1 MNQPG
6 TLTIQQMAAQT
17 GLSEHT
23 LRYYERVGLLDSVE
37 RDPSSGHRRY
47 AEHNLQLVG
56 FLKCLRGTGMP
67 IRGMQEYVR
76 LMHGGD
82 ATIADRI
89 ALLEEHQ
96 RAIEKQ
102 LAELEQ
108 NLAAIKKK
116 IAWYRQYHESRSHA
130 LEKEQQP

>member
-1 MNQPG
+1 MNQPE
-6 TLTIQQMAAQT
+6 TLTIQQMAERT

-23 LRYYERVGLLDSVE
+23 LRYYERVGLLDTVE

-76 LMHGGD
+76 LMRCGD

-96 RAIEKQ
+96 RAIEDQ
-102 LAELEQ
+102 LAELEK
-108 NLAAIKKK
+108 NLAAIKRK
-116 IAWYRQYHESRSHA
+116 IAWYRQYQASRSPA